1 MYLIINPFYAS
12 KEQVA
17 IDLDKS
23 VDDVK
28 RELAKYPNFYIVEFI
43 NKGVK

>member
-1 MYLIINPFYAS
+1 MYLIINPFYAF

-17 IDLDKS
+17 IDLNQS

-28 RELAKYPNFYIVEFI
+28 KELANYPDFYIAEY
-43 NKGVK
+43 KHKEVK